1 MPMLRDRVP
10 KQNEQ
15 IRVRDM
21 LRDLFD
27 ARVGQELEVVESVTT
42 VERLSDVL
50 SSDRGYSTI
59 SIVNMYGILIGLIP
73 KSFVVVL
80 LEQHQFYEHK
90 ETAKGIPIK
99 IAFKTMRERA
109 RQIREES
116 IASDMRTD
124 VRG

>member
-1 MPMLRDRVP
+1 
-10 KQNEQ
+10 
-15 IRVRDM
+15 M

-73 KSFVVVL
+73 KSFVIVL
-80 LEQHQFYEHK
+80 LEQH
-90 ETAKGIPIK
+90 
-99 IAFKTMRERA
+99 
-109 RQIREES
+109 
-116 IASDMRTD
+116 
-124 VRG
+124 

>member
-1 MPMLRDRVP
+1 
-10 KQNEQ
+10 
-15 IRVRDM
+15 M

-73 KSFVVVL
+73 KSFVIVL
-80 LEQHQFYEHK
+80 LE
-90 ETAKGIPIK
+90 
-99 IAFKTMRERA
+99 
-109 RQIREES
+109 
-116 IASDMRTD
+116 
-124 VRG
+124 